1 MLFQNKRYTPT
12 TLFSPFRKFKG
23 INMTV
28 YEIYVHGEFYEA
40 WEVSDVY
47 KRVVQL
53 QSEYGDCAVKLQE
66 KLIDFQDE

>member
-1 MLFQNKRYTPT
+1 
-12 TLFSPFRKFKG
+12 
-23 INMTV
+23 MTV